1 VLGLPIGLFFAWR
14 HRRREALLPLAVI
27 AAMVI
32 VFMVGTL
39 FGLPLIA
46 RYVRAPSVLL
56 TLFYGLAVCGWLLL
70 PPGRERR
77 VWMYVGGVTAA
88 LSIAFIPWHLSM
100 LADVRANQSE
110 RARIYIDLRDAARAP
125 AVRGA
130 VERCGSRISAADH
143 RPMPHLRWWLDT
155 PPFSVGTVEDGA
167 SPLRRVLLAPRDVR
181 SMRRFYDEQYPRITP
196 PADYRPV
203 YRNESW
209 RVLAAP
215 ECVTRPPA

>member
-1 VLGLPIGLFFAWR
+1 
-14 HRRREALLPLAVI
+14 
-27 AAMVI
+27 MVI

-46 RYVRAPSVLL
+46 RYVRAPSILL

-77 VWMYVGGVTAA
+77 IWMYAGGLTAA
-88 LSIAFIPWHLSM
+88 LSIAFVPWHVRM
-100 LADVRANQSE
+100 LGDVRAHQRE
-110 RARIYIDLRDAARAP
+110 RARVFADLRDAARAP
-125 AVRGA
+125 AVRSA
-130 VERCGSRISAADH
+130 VERCGSRISAADY
-143 RPMPHLRWWLDT
+143 RPIPHLRWWLDT
-155 PPFSVGTVEDGA
+155 PPFSVSTIKDGA